1 MCYERGGRSLER
13 EDEKLGM
20 AGGICVWEAA
30 GWTWFCFLMQLLLYK
45 KKKKDSKLDYYW
57 AILM

>member
-13 EDEKLGM
+13 EDEKLGK

-30 GWTWFCFLMQLLLYK
+30 GLTWFCFLMQLLLYK
-45 KKKKDSKLDYYW
+45 KRLQ
-57 AILM
+57 AGLLLGHPHVA